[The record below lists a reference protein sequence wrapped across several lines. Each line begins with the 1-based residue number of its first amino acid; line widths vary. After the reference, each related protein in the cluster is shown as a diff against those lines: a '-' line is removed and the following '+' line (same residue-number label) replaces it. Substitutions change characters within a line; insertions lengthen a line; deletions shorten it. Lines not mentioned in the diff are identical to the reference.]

1 MAPAALVD
9 IDLEAS
15 GRAPRIVVVWSVAGG
30 AGHAG
35 RAAITSA
42 VAESR
47 PSRVFLAKPAP
58 IIAAAAL
65 HANNSAPAWVDLT

>member
-1 MAPAALVD
+1 MAPAVLVD
-9 IDLEAS
+9 LDLEAS
-15 GRAPRIVVVWSVAGG
+15 GRAPRIVVWSVAGG

-47 PSRVFLAKPAP
+47 PSRVFLAKPAA

-65 HANNSAPAWVDLT
+65 HANNSAPAWVNLT